1 MNTINDLNTSSV
13 NDLNTSS
20 VNDSNTSSI
29 NDSNTSSINDSNTT
43 ENKNIPLTTTK
54 PRNIDHEQIDYPIDE
69 KLITELKIKI
79 LINRSNKAAQK
90 SLEWLTLRHN
100 MLTSSEVATILDCN
114 YYDNCKSLFNRKRQ
128 PLNPIALS
136 STSIAWG
143 EKYEPIAKLV
153 FESITQEKVTD
164 IGLVDHYLYPW
175 LGASPDGVVS
185 DGRLLEIKCPYSRS
199 IIQGKIPYHYWV
211 QVQIQLEVCNF
222 DECYFLQCKFEENQ
236 LNVVSYTADDQTIE
250 QHIKQTT
257 EQKNTFT
264 AQSTGKQHIQLS
276 AKPFTGHHLDGTRYT
291 LVGYTLDIIKR
302 DREWFANNIK
312 FLSGFWN
319 KLQECKMLDSTGYV
333 QSTISITENKTN
345 SSAKPELNRHNRLER
360 SDNLESESIDIV
372 SINAVGEQSDTSS
385 SERKLTIPTSSSE
398 RKLTI
403 PTSSQTTIDQITTN
417 IDWEEWIAAG
427 AIRNYLAQDPLLDW
441 LNLYGK
447 TLLTSESANI
457 GILKLDGL
465 GGCLDDSLIN
475 GLTKAVANYEEEMK
489 NATVFQKFVQVK
501 GIEFENAVIQQLMN
515 RFPGMLITIAG
526 SEQARMQEKYDT
538 TITAMKN
545 GTVFIH
551 QAILRNEKNKT
562 YGAADLLIRS
572 DFINRVFKEPA
583 LSSTDTNIGCKF
595 SDNWHYVVV
604 DIKHTT
610 LTLRSDG
617 INLLNIGSMC
627 QHKGQLYIYNECLSE
642 MQSYNPNKTYL
653 LGRKWHY
660 TCRKEKFS
668 GDGWFDRLGHIDY
681 ECEDSDIPV
690 KTCSALRWIRRLR
703 NEGSRWQLCPPSV
716 PELYPNMGN
725 DCDAPWHSVKKV
737 IADTIGEITSLW
749 YCGVQNRNNALAHG
763 VTSWRQKE
771 CTSSILGCRGDKIPR
786 IVDAI
791 IDINRSALTNTA
803 APAFKPQY
811 ITSALPKTKV
821 NIFLDFETT
830 NNITGDIDSSI
841 SNTTSQSYLY
851 MIGIGWNTSLD
862 PTWNYK
868 CLVTNVIDDINEKE
882 IFLQMHD
889 TFLELMEKYEA
900 YQDMTVYHWSH
911 AERTFY
917 NAAYEKYKSDMKDY
931 DQLLQWDW
939 FDLCEFCR
947 NECIVIRGAFDFS
960 LKSMAKAM
968 YNLGFIKTC
977 WDSDGFTDGL
987 NAMIKA
993 VECSDY
999 AKQNNVSMCELLIVK
1014 KIIEYNEVDC
1024 RTMMEILIFINTYMI
1039 DPKNTSNNKNHNNRN
1054 SDEEFD
1060 NTERYKAGRTKKSP
1074 SRPSKRK
1081 RIT

>member
-1 MNTINDLNTSSV
+1 MNTINDLNTTAMNTI
-13 NDLNTSS
+13 NDLNT
-20 VNDSNTSSI
+20 
-29 NDSNTSSINDSNTT
+29 T
-43 ENKNIPLTTTK
+43 EDKNIPSSTK
-54 PRNIDHEQIDYPIDE
+54 QRNIELEQIDYPIDE
-69 KLITELKIKI
+69 KLITELKINI

-100 MLTSSEVATILDCN
+100 MITSSEVATILDCN
-114 YYDNCKSLFNRKRQ
+114 HYDNCKSLFNRKRQ
-128 PLNPIALS
+128 PLNPITLS

-185 DGRLLEIKCPYSRS
+185 DGRLLEIKCPFSRS
-199 IIQGKIPYHYWV
+199 IIQGRIPYHYWV

-236 LNVVSYTADDQTIE
+236 LNVVGSTNVE
-250 QHIKQTT
+250 QTT

-264 AQSTGKQHIQLS
+264 AQSTDQQHIQLNT
-276 AKPFTGHHLDGTRYT
+276 KPFTGHHLDGTRYA

-319 KLQECKMLDSTGYV
+319 KLQECKMLDSTCRV
-333 QSTISITENKTN
+333 ESIIPITENKSN
-345 SSAKPELNRHNRLER
+345 FSAKPELNEGKDSYKLNSHELNEGKDSYNRL
-360 SDNLESESIDIV
+360 DNLESESIDTVNVECKSTIQN
-372 SINAVGEQSDTSS
+372 NAIQITAN
-385 SERKLTIPTSSSE
+385 
-398 RKLTI
+398 
-403 PTSSQTTIDQITTN
+403 QITTN

-447 TLLTSESANI
+447 TLLTSESATI
-457 GILKLDGL
+457 GIVKLDGL
-465 GGCLDDSLIN
+465 AGCLDNSLIN
-475 GLTKAVANYEEEMK
+475 RLTKAVANYEEEMK

-515 RFPGMLITIAG
+515 RFPGMLTTIAS
-526 SEQARMQEKYDT
+526 SEQARMQEKYDA

-572 DFINRVFKEPA
+572 DFINRVFKEPV

-595 SDNWHYVVV
+595 SDNWHYVVI

-610 LTLRSDG
+610 LMLRADG
-617 INLLNIGSMC
+617 INLLNTGSMC

-690 KTCSALRWIRRLR
+690 KICCALRWIKRLR
-703 NEGSRWQLCPPSV
+703 SEGSRWQLCPPSI

-737 IADTIGEITSLW
+737 IADAIGEITSLW

-771 CTSSILGCRGDKIPR
+771 CTRSILGCRGDKIPH

-791 IDINRSALTNTA
+791 IDINRSALTNLN

-811 ITSALPKTKV
+811 IKSTLPKTKV

-841 SNTTSQSYLY
+841 SNTMSQSYLY

-868 CLVTNVIDDINEKE
+868 CLVTNVIDNTNEKE

-900 YQDMTVYHWSH
+900 YQDITVYHWSH

-1024 RTMMEILIFINTYMI
+1024 RTMMEILAFINTYMI
-1039 DPKNTSNNKNHNNRN
+1039 EPKNTSDNNQNSNNRD

-1060 NTERYKAGRTKKSP
+1060 DVERYKSSKSKKSP
-1074 SRPSKRK
+1074 GRPSKRK